1 MTLAWMEASLSLPKL
16 LSSPSAKFSLHCF
29 AVNAI
34 KNSLLLL
41 VTLLWM
47 GSAVSLVYFGLN
59 CRTPLYYYFPQLMYV
74 RIIPCL
80 LLPKHQGRCRSQ
92 MWSTDVH
99 KLNQRLPSAPQVT
112 PRASRAEPP
121 RSLRLPLSASP
132 RRRMRVRSG
141 HQTAGRQPTPCLV
154 EQYLGAL
161 VRCLL
166 QLPLGKPWRAGF
178 VWAVTIKA
186 AGFSFQRL
194 VLEQLLYIYSEV
206 QDLLKG
212 TILLFCLM

>member
-1 MTLAWMEASLSLPKL
+1 MTSAWMEASLSQPKL
-16 LSSPSAKFSLHCF
+16 FSSPSAKFSLHCF
-29 AVNAI
+29 AVNVI

-41 VTLLWM
+41 VALLWM

-59 CRTPLYYYFPQLMYV
+59 CHAPLYYYFPQLVYV
-74 RIIPCL
+74 RIIPWL
-80 LLPKHQGRCRSQ
+80 FLPKHQGKCRSQ

-99 KLNQRLPSAPQVT
+99 KLTQQLPSAPQVT

-121 RSLRLPLSASP
+121 WSLRLPPSAAP
-132 RRRMRVRSG
+132 RCHKRVRSG
-141 HQTAGRQPTPCLV
+141 HQTAGWQPTPCLV

-161 VRCLL
+161 VCCLL

-178 VWAVTIKA
+178 VWAATIKA

-194 VLEQLLYIYSEV
+194 ALEQLLYIYLEV
-206 QDLLKG
+206 QDPLKG